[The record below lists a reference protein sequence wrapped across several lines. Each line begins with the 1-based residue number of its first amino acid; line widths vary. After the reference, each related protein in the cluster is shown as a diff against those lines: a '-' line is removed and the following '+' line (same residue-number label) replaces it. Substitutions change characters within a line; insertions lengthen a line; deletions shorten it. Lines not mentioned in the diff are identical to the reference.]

1 MDANIAL
8 CHGEINVYEYDV
20 VIEEEATFGCALI
33 HNGSPQRVA
42 PHLAERF
49 QMPDALPEA
58 TPKGFV
64 SSPGIKQEI
73 FGLLCKCVNRYVQ
86 HDVLYTNTEMQ
97 GHLSKSI

>member
-1 MDANIAL
+1 MFD
-8 CHGEINVYEYDV
+8 
-20 VIEEEATFGCALI
+20 
-33 HNGSPQRVA
+33 
-42 PHLAERF
+42 LAERF

-86 HDVLYTNTEMQ
+86 HDVLYTNAEMQ